1 VLLQPEYAVTEGP
14 RRVERR
20 IAKLE
25 TAVVDR
31 DRALALRQDLAVE
44 VDNAFVEKLGYG
56 CHFDF
61 PD

>member
-1 VLLQPEYAVTEGP
+1 
-14 RRVERR
+14 
-20 IAKLE
+20 
-25 TAVVDR
+25 VDR

-44 VDNAFVEKLGYG
+44 VDNALVGKLGYG